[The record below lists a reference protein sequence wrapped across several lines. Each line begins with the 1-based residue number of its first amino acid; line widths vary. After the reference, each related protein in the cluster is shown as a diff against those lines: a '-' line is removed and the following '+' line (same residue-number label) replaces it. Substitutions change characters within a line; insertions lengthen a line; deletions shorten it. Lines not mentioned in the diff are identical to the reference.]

1 MKEMVKEAIDL
12 MDNGAITFQEE
23 DEEYDTMVSA
33 MSKQVD
39 TMIIHGKTWFNL
51 KTYQFVTIIVYYSNL
66 VLHSVVD
73 TLEKCLLT
81 PYIRIYLH
89 LLG

>member
-51 KTYQFVTIIVYYSNL
+51 KIYQFVTIIVYYSNL

>member
-12 MDNGAITFQEE
+12 MDNGAITFNDE

-39 TMIIHGKTWFNL
+39 TMIIHGNFCFYT
-51 KTYQFVTIIVYYSNL
+51 FVYIV
-66 VLHSVVD
+66 
-73 TLEKCLLT
+73 
-81 PYIRIYLH
+81 PY
-89 LLG
+89 